1 MVQWLRYLRRYI
13 TAILDLQLTS
23 NDISDNVA
31 GAKPSTDN
39 IIDKT
44 YYFVSNYWYNGK
56 YKSRLSILRSYTW
69 NCSSN
74 HGKSF
79 KSFNKITEWKKYTY
93 DKAIQQN
100 IKMFDNAWLKI
111 RDNFVSSSNN

>member
-56 YKSRLSILRSYTW
+56 YKSRLSILDLIRGIVRLTMENPSKVLAKLL
-69 NCSSN
+69 NE
-74 HGKSF
+74 K
-79 KSFNKITEWKKYTY
+79 
-93 DKAIQQN
+93 N
-100 IKMFDNAWLKI
+100 IRTI
-111 RDNFVSSSNN
+111 RLFSKT